1 MEIVLRATVTFAF
14 LLLLTRGLRRRTLAD
29 MAPFEMILLIVVGD
43 IVQQGITQEDM
54 SLTGSVI
61 AVSTFG
67 FWVTVISYLPWRFEA
82 LAKVVDGVPV
92 LLVRDGEPIEPGLEP
107 VFAEHGVHPL
117 VVDGRVRVDPV
128 ALRIHRERE
137 HLRQRGALQ
146 QDLVPRHQVRQ
157 EVQFLLVHLE

>member
-1 MEIVLRATVTFAF
+1 MEIALRATITFAC

-67 FWVTVISYLPWRFEA
+67 FWVTVLSYLTWRFERV
-82 LAKVVDGVPV
+82 AKVVDGVPV
-92 LLVRDGEPIEPGLEP
+92 LLVRDGEPIEANLAQERMPISELMEAARQQGIDDLAKVRAAVLEP
-107 VFAEHGVHPL
+107 S
-117 VVDGRVRVDPV
+117 GR
-128 ALRIHRERE
+128 ISFI
-137 HLRQRGALQ
+137 Q
-146 QDLVPRHQVRQ
+146 
-157 EVQFLLVHLE
+157 